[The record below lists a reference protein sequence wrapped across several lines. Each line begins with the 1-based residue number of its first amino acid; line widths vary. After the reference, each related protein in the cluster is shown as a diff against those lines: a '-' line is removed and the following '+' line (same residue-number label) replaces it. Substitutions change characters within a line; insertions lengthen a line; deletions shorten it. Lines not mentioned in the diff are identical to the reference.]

1 MKTKSERFVVELTDD
16 ERKFLKELI
25 GKGGKSVSILGRARV
40 LLKADE
46 GKTDSENAEFSDVS
60 LSTVFRVRR
69 RFVEEGLDSAVFR
82 KNTGKRIY
90 RKLDG
95 KAEATLIAT
104 ACSEAPEGRSRW
116 TLRLLADR
124 LIALEVVDSIS
135 HECVRE
141 TLKKNELKPHLKE
154 QWVIPPEK
162 NAEFVAA
169 MEDVLEVYQ
178 RPYDPKRPVV
188 CLDETSKQLVGETRN
203 SIPAKRGTPAREDY
217 EYKRNGVANLFMLFE
232 PLAGWRYVE
241 VTDRRTKVDFARV
254 VKKLVDELDPDA
266 EKIVLVMD
274 NLNTHKLGSLYEA
287 FEPQEARRLIEKLE
301 IHYTPK
307 HGSWLNMAETE
318 LASLAKQCLNRRIA
332 TKQKLES
339 EVAAWTKARN
349 DSEATVDWQFKTDDA
364 RIKLKKLYPSIQV

>member
-16 ERKFLKELI
+16 ERKFLKDLI
-25 GKGGKSVSILGRARV
+25 RKGGKSASILGRARV

-46 GKTDSENAEFSDVS
+46 GKTDAENAEFSDVS

-124 LIALEVVDSIS
+124 LIALEVVDSVS
-135 HECVRE
+135 HECVRA

-332 TKQKLES
+332 TKQRLES
-339 EVAAWTKARN
+339 EVAAWTEARN